1 MSTETMAASRA
12 AAGLMRRLA
21 RVQAQSERMEA
32 ELNGRLD
39 AVKGVYAGRMSALAT
54 ARRAVLEALERHCRA
69 NRVELMH
76 GGAKSFRTAYGR
88 AGFRLRPVQ
97 LIATPDQDEELIC
110 QRLRE
115 RHLSHLVR
123 VRETPDRP
131 AIRKAL
137 DSGQMGEGLLAQCG
151 LRLGGRDEA
160 FFCVLDRVSSDES
173 VTS

>member
-1 MSTETMAASRA
+1 MSTETMAAGRT

-39 AVKGVYAGRMSALAT
+39 AVKGLYAGRMAALAT
-54 ARRAVLEALERHCRA
+54 ARRAVLQTLERHCRA
-69 NRVELMH
+69 NRGELMH
-76 GGAKSFRTAYGR
+76 DGAKSFRTAYGR

-97 LIATPDQDEELIC
+97 VIATPDQDEGLIC

-115 RHLSHLVR
+115 RHLAHLVR

-131 AIRKAL
+131 AIRTAL
-137 DSGQMGEGLLAQCG
+137 DSGQVA
-151 LRLGGRDEA
+151 
-160 FFCVLDRVSSDES
+160 ES
-173 VTS
+173 FIYPSREM